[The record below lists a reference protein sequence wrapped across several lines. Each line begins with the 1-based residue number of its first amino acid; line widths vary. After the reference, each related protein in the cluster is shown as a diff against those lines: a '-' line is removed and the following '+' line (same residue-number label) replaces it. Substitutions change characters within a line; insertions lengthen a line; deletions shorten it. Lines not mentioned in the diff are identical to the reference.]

1 MIQQIVAAPFCKLT
15 VRCGKPTTHVE
26 YLPIKW
32 IKNQLLEQ
40 GSSAPPE
47 SLQAIPGVRASSTVA
62 QWTAA
67 QQWHVSGRWLVSP
80 NLPPVVFTPK
90 IAWIFF
96 LDVKKH
102 PFYMGHGVF
111 ECFRLM
117 SKGHLSHLAL
127 RLAAAAPVNRM
138 SSPVRTFQICRSAVQ
153 LGSFIALPTSI
164 AIWRGRIG
172 KDWKDWLIMVQ
183 SCLRSWINV
192 QGQSWW

>member
-90 IAWIFF
+90 IACFFF

-127 RLAAAAPVNRM
+127 RLALQWQHELCHWQRLHLWIGWARLYGPSKFA
-138 SSPVRTFQICRSAVQ
+138 AVQ
-153 LGSFIALPTSI
+153 
-164 AIWRGRIG
+164 
-172 KDWKDWLIMVQ
+172 
-183 SCLRSWINV
+183 CSWEA
-192 QGQSWW
+192 S